1 MNRLTL
7 STSAVLLL
15 RQQLRLSG
23 VFNHS
28 LQAPNRATVHAQV
41 RIEQAGEQV
50 QATAR
55 VAGTCSTLT
64 LDRQHARNAHTL
76 ARLLENAANGCP
88 LAGQPDATEADLC
101 SRVEH
106 TLRQAVRRR
115 VGVYVLDLDG
125 AEVSLTLSPTHA
137 GTRAALHLAGTV
149 AHLPVPDD
157 AGSAYALLRQ
167 RVQQLAHDYHTAQ
180 AA

>member
-1 MNRLTL
+1 MRRLTL
-7 STSAVLLL
+7 RTASVLLL
-15 RQQLRLSG
+15 RQQLRLNG
-23 VFNHS
+23 LFNHS
-28 LQAPNRATVHAQV
+28 LQAPNRDTVYAQV

-50 QATAR
+50 QVTAR
-55 VAGTCSTLT
+55 VGGTCSTLT
-64 LDRQHARNAHTL
+64 LDRQHARNAHTV
-76 ARLLENAANGCP
+76 ARLLEDAANGCP
-88 LAGQPDATEADLC
+88 LAGQPDAAAADLC

-125 AEVSLTLSPTHA
+125 AEVSLTLSPTPG

-149 AHLPVPDD
+149 AHLPVPED
-157 AGSAYALLRQ
+157 AGNAYALLHQ